1 MRKLIIQQTK
11 ENNAKETVVYAVI
24 QKLYNLGKQDDSNHT
39 FNYGVDTSNIK
50 RPITTVN
57 GAIIV
62 PVAYIKQLDYIRDKY
77 PNLDVTATSI
87 YIDFEDT
94 NVEQALLNMG
104 LGDGTG
110 ITVEAAKTVTLN
122 SGAFKNNT
130 NITRFNEFKYF
141 TRANTMP
148 SSELFNGCTNL
159 ESIDLSEVTSINEY
173 QFQNTAITTVNI
185 PNLMQF
191 TGNSNYLGRGCFAG
205 CSQIETITNLGH
217 VSFIPDTAFGNTLNL
232 QSVVLPNECY
242 ELKTLAFNID
252 QRYITNYGNILQ
264 SIQGLN
270 HVTAFGRKCLH
281 GRRGLQLTASDLAE
295 AVTIY
300 LEAFWY
306 VSVQSINSPKLITL
320 GSSAFRENNALT
332 TVECLGKI
340 DTIPVN
346 CFTSDPLLQTAKLPY
361 ECTKLDNGSFQNCSS
376 LTSLKQYTASVD
388 NWVEGE
394 VPETRD
400 FFRITYFGSD
410 CLRNCSQLSIDAS
423 ILSNATYI
431 GPRAFSNTRLYGDVV
446 LNADVQGLGE
456 YPFNKTLITSLDLS
470 ATSIT
475 SLGNSFVLECS
486 NLVTVKLPSTCTTI
500 QSQAFKSCPNLETI
514 QGLTGNINLNGATF
528 YGCSKLRRLDNIAIK
543 INSSAVFGYC
553 PLLEEI
559 TLQQVPMT
567 IGAQC
572 FQGCTSLTTINN
584 SEYITAINGG
594 SAFENCSALTA
605 LNFNDEEMT
614 WTNVGSIFYHCS
626 SLTTLGKYNFTF
638 HGLTTIP
645 PSMFN
650 GCTNLE
656 GILNFPDATENS
668 NNSYG
673 RSFNGCTK
681 LVKISLPKLTSLNGG
696 SPYSMDERAVFG
708 GNTSLKIVDLGDQI
722 TNINMFNFYG
732 CSSLKAVIINTPTVP
747 TVSGYSHINQYT
759 SLSNLFGNTTV
770 KIYVP
775 DNAVSIYQSTAPFS
789 SYPDNIV
796 SINSYNESNILES

>member
-77 PNLDVTATSI
+77 PNLEVTATSI

-217 VSFIPDTAFGNTLNL
+217 VSFIPDTAFGGTLNL

-242 ELKTLAFNID
+242 ELKTNAFNINPG
-252 QRYITNYGNILQ
+252 YIPNYGNILQ

-270 HVTAFGRKCLH
+270 HVTTFGRKCLH

-295 AVTIY
+295 AVTISQD
-300 LEAFWY
+300 AFWY

-320 GSSAFRENNALT
+320 GSNAFRENNALT

-340 DTIPVN
+340 NTIPVN

-361 ECTKLDNGSFQNCSS
+361 ECTKLDNGSFYGCSS

-410 CLRNCSQLSIDAS
+410 CLRDCSQLSIDAS

-431 GPRAFSNTRLYGDVV
+431 GAKSFAGTRLYGDVI
-446 LNADVQGLGE
+446 LDADVQGLGE
-456 YPFNKTLITSLDLS
+456 YPFMNTLITSLDLP
-470 ATSIT
+470 ATSI
-475 SLGNSFVLECS
+475 
-486 NLVTVKLPSTCTTI
+486 
-500 QSQAFKSCPNLETI
+500 
-514 QGLTGNINLNGATF
+514 
-528 YGCSKLRRLDNIAIK
+528 
-543 INSSAVFGYC
+543 
-553 PLLEEI
+553 
-559 TLQQVPMT
+559 
-567 IGAQC
+567 
-572 FQGCTSLTTINN
+572 
-584 SEYITAINGG
+584 
-594 SAFENCSALTA
+594 
-605 LNFNDEEMT
+605 
-614 WTNVGSIFYHCS
+614 
-626 SLTTLGKYNFTF
+626 
-638 HGLTTIP
+638 
-645 PSMFN
+645 
-650 GCTNLE
+650 
-656 GILNFPDATENS
+656 
-668 NNSYG
+668 
-673 RSFNGCTK
+673 
-681 LVKISLPKLTSLNGG
+681 
-696 SPYSMDERAVFG
+696 
-708 GNTSLKIVDLGDQI
+708 NT
-722 TNINMFNFYG
+722 
-732 CSSLKAVIINTPTVP
+732 
-747 TVSGYSHINQYT
+747 
-759 SLSNLFGNTTV
+759 
-770 KIYVP
+770 
-775 DNAVSIYQSTAPFS
+775 
-789 SYPDNIV
+789 
-796 SINSYNESNILES
+796 